1 MNKLLRAL
9 IFCMLLSLSY
19 SSLFA
24 KETIRLTNGE
34 WLPYMS
40 ATLKHK
46 GVASRIVT
54 EAFAIEG
61 IDVEYTFFPWKRAYS
76 LVNTGEFDGSLAWA
90 KKKVREKEVL
100 YSKEGVILGK
110 TMFFYKKSL
119 DLPWQAKKQN
129 YEDLKGFTIGT
140 LIGYKYLDVFDTA
153 VKNKTVNEQKVSTL
167 EINFKKLLN
176 NRIDLLISN
185 KDVAYNVLN
194 QSFSKKEI
202 SSLSAVEYNPNTTE
216 YYLILSKKHKKNERL
231 MKLFNSGLEKLK
243 KSGKYDQ
250 YYKESRAGEYIN

>member
-1 MNKLLRAL
+1 MNKLLSIL
-9 IFCMLLSLSY
+9 IFLLFT

-40 ATLKHK
+40 STLKYK

-54 EAFAIEG
+54 EAFALEG

-76 LVNTGEFDGSLAWA
+76 LVSSGEFDGSLSWA
-90 KKKVREKEVL
+90 NTKEREKEVY
-100 YSKEGVILGK
+100 YSKEGVILGQ
-110 TMFFYKKSL
+110 TMFFYKN
-119 DLPWQAKKQN
+119 DLKLSWQVKKQH
-129 YEDLKGFTIGT
+129 YGDLKGLTIGT
-140 LIGYKYLDVFDTA
+140 IIGYKYLESFDAA
-153 VKNKTVNEQKVSTL
+153 VKNKIVNEQKVSTL

-202 SSLSAVEYNPNTTE
+202 SSLSSIEYNPNQTV

-231 MKLFNSGLEKLK
+231 MKLFNAGLKKLK
-243 KSGKYDQ
+243 ESGKYDQ
-250 YYKESRAGEYIN
+250 YYKESRAGDYIN